1 MLNQRHIEI
10 VETAF
15 GKDNAKMMLSM
26 GVIPVSFHSVNILCE
41 FVYSNKNRP
50 EAMRKLCATLNEMPR
65 DVQAICH
72 EEDLTL
78 IDPFSLKR
86 LMELYDVAEH
96 EKDMFGLSGILAL
109 AVRNRVRN
117 ALRTAA

>member
-1 MLNQRHIEI
+1 MLSQRHIEI

-26 GVIPVSFHSVNILCE
+26 GVIPVSFHSLSILFE
-41 FVYSNKNRP
+41 FVYSSKKLP
-50 EAMRKLCATLNEMPR
+50 EAMRKLCATLNEMPG

-86 LMELYDVAEH
+86 HMELYGVAEH
-96 EKDMFGLSGILAL
+96 KKNMFGLSGILAL
-109 AVRNRVRN
+109 AVRNCVRN
-117 ALRTAA
+117 AVHTAA